1 MESLL
6 TDPKFAPEVVK
17 LLEAKLLTLTSE
29 LEDVKKEN
37 FELRSAADS
46 TSHLPGLEEV
56 FVPPVYTIFEDLD
69 KLCATVAATPSA
81 DFQTGIATIRD
92 EYHRCASALEELRKT
107 HWDAEKRLE
116 EVRKKLEGYV
126 PFDDELHP
134 ERMSDTGDDH
144 GVDFRATAPSTIYPA
159 CLSILENV
167 PCAESVPLRSELQ
180 ALFEKGI
187 RMNDHCMP
195 RVLKTTCKG
204 EGPLSLRSRV
214 YWPSELGQHA
224 ILVSPAERYQQDEKW
239 EPYNELQAYA
249 GRTYELFYNDDDAD
263 GKISYAG
270 TYKCLSITTLPSE
283 CYEKLPDSTC
293 RELFRIARFPF
304 FPYNAS
310 DSTTWWRGAT
320 ALLQGMLDSAPLFL
334 KIWFF
339 FSTD

>member
-1 MESLL
+1 
-6 TDPKFAPEVVK
+6 
-17 LLEAKLLTLTSE
+17 
-29 LEDVKKEN
+29 
-37 FELRSAADS
+37 
-46 TSHLPGLEEV
+46 
-56 FVPPVYTIFEDLD
+56 
-69 KLCATVAATPSA
+69 
-81 DFQTGIATIRD
+81 
-92 EYHRCASALEELRKT
+92 
-107 HWDAEKRLE
+107 
-116 EVRKKLEGYV
+116 
-126 PFDDELHP
+126 
-134 ERMSDTGDDH
+134 MSDTGDDH

-293 RELFRIARFPF
+293 RELFRIARQRHNIPF
-304 FPYNAS
+304 NWRKRFNNDFVFGERQISFLPLQCIGFNHVLYDKIIAKNQKNSLKRKGVSS
-310 DSTTWWRGAT
+310 DSGTLSDGGEGNKKARDAIDE
-320 ALLQGMLDSAPLFL
+320 L
-334 KIWFF
+334 I
-339 FSTD
+339 